1 MNNQSNSVLLHST
14 TSPEEYWRQQRLQ
27 LLEHQKQA
35 EHQTPEWQAAVAE
48 FDQQLANIPLVP
60 FEWADKKHFPKIR
73 TIFDMAREKIFM
85 PRKTTRKAAVGDFT
99 VMAIESTGTRLKDGI
114 LSLSAMK
121 CRDFQAIS
129 AFSTTIN
136 PNDKIT
142 ASAPTVSAILPAL
155 VEYLDKDDILAHNM
169 PILLKFLYKYGFDYR
184 DNHKNRRLFDTQKM
198 AEHKLSEVMDN
209 FDLHTVCV
217 YYGIFS
223 NKISTLSDCLAT
235 AKIYAALLEEYGVE

>member
-1 MNNQSNSVLLHST
+1 MNNLSLHST

-35 EHQTPEWQAAVAE
+35 EHQSAEWQAKVSDFE
-48 FDQQLANIPLVP
+48 EELSQIPLVP

-85 PRKTTRKAAVGDFT
+85 PRKTTRKNAVGDFT
-99 VMAIESTGTRLKDGI
+99 VIALESTGTRLKDGI

-121 CRDFQAIS
+121 CRDFRVMS

-155 VEYLDKDDILAHNM
+155 IEYIDKDDLLAHNM
-169 PILLKFLYKYGFDYR
+169 PIVLKFLYKYGFDYR

-198 AEHKLSEVMDN
+198 AEHKLLEVMDN
-209 FDLHTVCV
+209 FDLQTVCL
-217 YYGIFS
+217 YYGVFR

-235 AKIYAALLEEYGVE
+235 AKIYADLLEEYGVA